1 MTTKIR
7 RGRDPEQHVV
17 HNSLAEA
24 DLFVGLHGEISLVQ
38 DYEGITQLRAHDG
51 HTPGGA
57 VFISAASALAA
68 TFPARVALPPL
79 AITVD
84 DSGVFT
90 VQHEL
95 GYKPFVQV
103 LTSTGAVFGAAVMHD
118 DDENL
123 TLTFDP
129 APAAGTTEDY
139 TVFIG

>member
-1 MTTKIR
+1 MSTKIR

-17 HNSLAEA
+17 HNSPEAA

-38 DYEGITQLRAHDG
+38 DEDGITQLRAHDG
-51 HTPGGA
+51 YTAGGA
-57 VFISAASALAA
+57 VFIPVASELAA

-79 AITVD
+79 DITVD

-90 VQHEL
+90 IQHEL
-95 GYKPFVQV
+95 GYKPIVQV
-103 LTSTGAVFGAAVMHD
+103 LTATGAVFGAAVMHD

>member
-7 RGRDPEQHVV
+7 RGRDPEQHIV
-17 HNSLAEA
+17 HNSPEEA
-24 DLFVGLHGEISLVQ
+24 DLFIGLHGEISLVQ
-38 DYEGITQLRAHDG
+38 DEDGITQLRAHDG
-51 HTPGGA
+51 YTAGGA
-57 VFISAASALAA
+57 VFIPAASELAEI
-68 TFPARVALPPL
+68 FPARVALPPL
-79 AITVD
+79 DITVD

-90 VQHEL
+90 IQHEL
-95 GYKPFVQV
+95 GYKPIVQV
-103 LTSTGAVFGAAVMHD
+103 LTAAGAVVAVQLLHD